1 MKKYII
7 GMLAGYLLTSIFSIP
22 ALPAYFWFF
31 VTGLGIVCSMFG
43 MAWWKINDDI
53 TEGDF

>member
-22 ALPAYFWFF
+22 PLPSYFWFF
-31 VTGLGIVCSMFG
+31 ISGLTMVVLVFALG
-43 MAWWKINDDI
+43 WWKLNNDLH
-53 TEGDF
+53 EGDF